1 MRPPFTDDPVT
12 VARLVIDLRRLGLAP
27 GDVVL
32 VHSSLKAVSGARSIV
47 IGGAVAVIDALSE
60 VLGPEGTLV
69 MTAQSTDNSE
79 PSRWRN
85 PPVPES
91 WWPIIRAHQPAYGPD
106 RTPSRGV
113 GVVPETF
120 RAMHDV
126 VRGEHPLSSF
136 AARGPRASEIV
147 LGHTLEAD
155 LGDDGPLGHLYRLD
169 ARVLL
174 IGAGFDACTAF
185 HLAEHRMSRPP
196 RTVKEGAAILR
207 DGQRAWVEFLTLE
220 YDADDFADLGR
231 AFEQEEG
238 VRTGPVGRARSR
250 LFSMRSAVD
259 FASRWLDQNRV

>member
-1 MRPPFTDDPVT
+1 
-12 VARLVIDLRRLGLAP
+12 
-27 GDVVL
+27 VVL
-32 VHSSLKAVSGARSIV
+32 VHSSLKAVSGTRAIV

-69 MTAQSTDNSE
+69 MPAQSTDNSE

-91 WWPIIRAHQPAYGPD
+91 WWPTIRAHQPAYGPD
-106 RTPSRGV
+106 RTPTRGV

-120 RAMHDV
+120 RAMRDV

-136 AARGPRASEIV
+136 AARGPRAAEIV
-147 LGHTLEAD
+147 LGHRLEAD
-155 LGDDGPLGHLYRLD
+155 LGDDGPLGRLYRLD

-174 IGAGFDACTAF
+174 IGAGFEACTAF

-207 DGQRAWVEFLTLE
+207 DGQRTWVEFLTLE
-220 YDADDFADLGR
+220 YDSDDFADLGR
-231 AFEQEEG
+231 AFEEEVDVLRG
-238 VRTGPVGRARSR
+238 VVGRARSR
-250 LFSMRSAVD
+250 LFSVRSAVD
-259 FASRWLDQNRV
+259 FASRWLDENRV